1 MEAFPH
7 PDRGISRKSL
17 NHLRLSIAATRVRAV
32 TILLRAGRVFLT
44 TACRAALLD
53 FFKPYSQLCN
63 TKALKFPFG
72 EVRFEHFVRNSRA
85 KTRD

>member
-7 PDRGISRKSL
+7 PERGMSRKSL
-17 NHLRLSIAATRVRAV
+17 NHLRLGMAATRVCAV
-32 TILLRAGRVFLT
+32 TILLRQGRVFLT

-63 TKALKFPFG
+63 TKALEF
-72 EVRFEHFVRNSRA
+72 
-85 KTRD
+85 

>member
-1 MEAFPH
+1 M
-7 PDRGISRKSL
+7 SRKSL
-17 NHLRLSIAATRVRAV
+17 NHLRLGIAATRVCAA
-32 TILLRAGRVFLT
+32 TTLLRQSRAFLT

-53 FFKPYSQLCN
+53 FFKRYSQLCN

-72 EVRFEHFVRNSRA
+72 ELRFELFVWNSRA